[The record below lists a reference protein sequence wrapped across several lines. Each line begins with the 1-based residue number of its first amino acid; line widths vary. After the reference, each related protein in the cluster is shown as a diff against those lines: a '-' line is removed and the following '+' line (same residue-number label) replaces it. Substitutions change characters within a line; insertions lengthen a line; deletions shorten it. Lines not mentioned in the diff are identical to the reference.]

1 MITKVAAATTA
12 GLLLFAA
19 GAHPSQAADST
30 ELIGDTEFAYVHD
43 TAGGPPPWVCREGT
57 SSVDGDVI
65 GSEFT
70 QMIGARDGDQP
81 GVVPPVAPTG
91 SKQLAGSPTDST
103 PAWCEQT
110 VSVRPGA
117 TYTFTVHSNGG
128 PVTIGTV
135 RTVSGT
141 LREADKVSSNGSVL
155 STPITTTFTA
165 SLDTVRIFIRGR
177 VNGASYIAA
186 NASLTG
192 PPSQTARPAAPTGL
206 SQQRRTSRTT
216 VLRWRTAPGA
226 TGYHVYRDGQLVA
239 TTQGH
244 DATAAVVTG
253 LTPGGTPPLTVTAV
267 NPAGDS
273 APSAA
278 LLVPSL
284 PAYTTAPDAPVN
296 IATEV
301 IRFGRIQLDFPA
313 PARATD
319 GYEVFVDGRLAGWM
333 YAPPAALDPL
343 PAGQHTVRVRALNA
357 VGASALSAPVTVA
370 GQ

>member
-1 MITKVAAATTA
+1 VITRVAAAATA
-12 GLLLFAA
+12 GLLLFAV
-19 GAHPSQAADST
+19 GARPSQAASP

-43 TAGGPPPWVCREGT
+43 TAGGPPTWVCREGT
-57 SSVDGDVI
+57 SSVDRDVI

-70 QMIGARDGDQP
+70 QVIGARDGDQP

-110 VSVRPGA
+110 VPVKPGG

-128 PVTIGTV
+128 SVTIGTV

-141 LREADKVSSNGSVL
+141 LREANKVSSNGSAL

-165 SLDTVRIFIRGR
+165 TLDTVRIFIRGR
-177 VNGASYIAA
+177 VDGASYIAA

-206 SQQRRTSRTT
+206 SQDRRTSRST

-244 DATAAVVTG
+244 DATGAVVTG

-296 IATEV
+296 IQTKV
-301 IRFGRIQLDFPA
+301 RFGRIQLDFPA

-319 GYEVFVDGRLAGWM
+319 GYEVFVDGQLAGWM

-343 PAGQHTVRVRALNA
+343 SAGQHTVQVRALNA